1 MLGDRPATKA
11 LTRGVLIAV
20 ATLLAS
26 ALGLFAILELKAVNL
41 LFALRGAEPPQSPI
55 VIVSIG
61 EDSFDELNLA
71 WPWPRKLH
79 AELLDRL
86 NAGHPAAVG
95 FDIAFPEPSAG
106 GPEDDRTFAEAIERG
121 GNVVLAAALTAIE
134 EAAYRKE
141 DINPPIPVLR
151 EKAAGFGLVNFLVD
165 DDAFVRA
172 AEIDHSYQ
180 GQRFPSFALALAHV
194 AAKVGVQRAPT
205 PGHEVLINFRGGPK
219 SYPTIPY
226 YRILRGEVSPAAF
239 TGKIVLVGA
248 TSPVLHDLFPTPF
261 APRGDMPGVEIQAN
275 FLETLLRG
283 IALRRAPAGV
293 TIMLTLAGAIAAVWL
308 TLRYRPVLALLLVGA
323 LGIGC
328 LVLTYGL
335 FAGSRLV
342 IAAYPVPTALLLGFG
357 ATLLENFILEK
368 RQRTMLMQ
376 LFSRH
381 VSPEVAGAIWAQR
394 DAFLSGG
401 RLSSQKLVATVLFT
415 DLKGFTGIS
424 ERMDTHALM
433 DWINDYME
441 VMAKLVMR
449 YGGVVDDYFGDA
461 IKANFGVPFARTSEA
476 ERAQDAV
483 NAVEC
488 ALAMG
493 KELQRLNAQWQAQG
507 LPAVAMRIGICT
519 GEVVAGCVGSAER
532 LKFTTIGDTVNTA
545 ARLESYEKDLEGPDP
560 RQSPCRIL
568 IAETT
573 QVCLSDRFWTQRAG
587 SLQLK
592 GKERPLTVYR
602 VFGTKEE
609 ASWQRVDLRRTARVP
624 TSGRVVV
631 SGGRR
636 ADAFASDVSVGG
648 LAVSKLPH
656 QVPIGDLAQLHI
668 ELPGMAG
675 NVRVKGTVIWA
686 SHDRA
691 GFAFH
696 EMETEARRLLEEFIK
711 QQTEGSETSTST
723 AR

>member
-1 MLGDRPATKA
+1 MKA
-11 LTRGVLIAV
+11 MTRGALIGL

-26 ALGLFAILELKAVNL
+26 TFGLFTTLDLRAVDL
-41 LFALRGAEPPQSPI
+41 LFALRGVEQPQAPI

-71 WPWPRKLH
+71 WPWPRSLH

-86 NAGHPAAVG
+86 KVGHPAAIG
-95 FDIAFPEPSAG
+95 FDIAFPEPSARG
-106 GPEDDRTFAEAIERG
+106 SADDRTFAEAIGRA
-121 GNVVLAAALTAIE
+121 GNVILAAALTTIE
-134 EAAYRKE
+134 EASYAKV
-141 DINPPIPVLR
+141 DLNPPIPVLR
-151 EKAAGFGLVNFLVD
+151 ERAAGYGLVNFLVD
-165 DDAFVRA
+165 DDAFVRT
-172 AEIDHSYQ
+172 AEIEHNHQ
-180 GQRFPSFALALAHV
+180 GQRLPSFALALAHV
-194 AAKVGVQRAPT
+194 AAQAGVQRAPT
-205 PGHEVLINFRGGPK
+205 PGHDVLINFRGGPK

-226 YRILRGEVSPAAF
+226 YQILRGEVRPEIF

-261 APRGDMPGVEIQAN
+261 AARGDMPGVEIQAN

-283 IALRRAPAGV
+283 IPIRRAPGGV
-293 TIMLTLAGAIAAVWL
+293 GIILTLAAAIAAVWL
-308 TLRYRPVLALLLVGA
+308 TLRYRPVLALALVGVFA
-323 LGIGC
+323 AGF
-328 LVLTYGL
+328 LTLAYGL

-342 IAAYPVPTALLLGFG
+342 VPVLLVPTALLFGFG
-357 ATLLENFILEK
+357 ATLLESFILEQ

-381 VSPEVAGAIWAQR
+381 VSPEVADAIWAQR
-394 DAFLSGG
+394 DAFLAGG

-433 DWINDYME
+433 DWINGYME
-441 VMAKLVMR
+441 VMAKLVTQ

-461 IKANFGVPFARTSEA
+461 IKANFGVPFARASEA
-476 ERAQDAV
+476 ERARDAV

-493 KELQRLNAQWQAQG
+493 KELQRLNAQWQAQS

-545 ARLESYEKDLEGPDP
+545 SRLESYEKDLEGPDP

-568 IAETT
+568 VAETT
-573 QVCLSDRFWTQRAG
+573 QAYLGNRFWTQRAG

-609 ASWQRVDLRRTARVP
+609 ASWQRVDLRKTARVP
-624 TSGRVVV
+624 VTGRVVL
-631 SGGRR
+631 SGGHRT
-636 ADAFASDVSVGG
+636 DALVSDVSVGG
-648 LAVSKLPH
+648 VAVSKLPH
-656 QVPIGDLAQLHI
+656 QVPIGDLAQLQF
-668 ELPGMAG
+668 ELPGLPSHIQ
-675 NVRVKGTVIWA
+675 VKGAVVWA
-686 SHDRA
+686 SRDRA
-691 GFAFH
+691 GFAFRD
-696 EMETEARRLLEEFIK
+696 MEAEARRLLEEFIK
-711 QQTEGSETSTST
+711 QQTHASETSLSTSP
-723 AR
+723 